1 MELELPQMRV
11 ADLSFQEE
19 ETGSSSAFVTRRR
32 YQTKPLTR
40 YAVEVVRFGITDRA
54 GAALANAL
62 MWDQGVV
69 TETDKSELVDR
80 NKIRREKARVGTL
93 LLAERDAHV
102 QNLTCIGFDSKK
114 DQKVISRGFFF
125 CTLRSESG
133 SRSGPGYGSG
143 SRLT

>member
-19 ETGSSSAFVTRRR
+19 ETGSSSAFVKRRR

-40 YAVEVVRFGITDRA
+40 YAIEAVRFGITDRA

-114 DQKVISRGFFF
+114 DQTVIS
-125 CTLRSESG
+125 
-133 SRSGPGYGSG
+133 
-143 SRLT
+143 